1 LTLVKERNV
10 DPNSTAVKQA
20 NQLYWDTERSIAD
33 IAETLG
39 VSRRALYEL
48 VLPESAGVACE
59 NCGSDVVFANRS
71 AKAAQLARCRACG
84 SEWQLAGDDI
94 EQDDPDHDDT
104 DIAETIP
111 PYVAGW
117 PRAAA
122 AGETGEDL
130 RGRALKIGT
139 AAVAG
144 AAVGAL
150 TALLI
155 VRRR

>member
-1 LTLVKERNV
+1 VETNAA
-10 DPNSTAVKQA
+10 AVKQA
-20 NQLYWDTERSIAD
+20 NQLYWQTERSIAD

-59 NCGSDVVFANRS
+59 NCGADVVFANRS
-71 AKAAQLARCRACG
+71 AKLAQLARCPSCG
-84 SEWQLAGDDI
+84 AECQLAQVVEAPDDT
-94 EQDDPDHDDT
+94 DHDDT

-122 AGETGEDL
+122 EVGEHEL
-130 RGRALKIGT
+130 RNRALRIGS

-150 TALLI
+150 TALLF